1 MNKNKTNKTNKNNK
15 DNSSTDEALAIIRAK
30 TKTPKPPK
38 GKVKFIRMAEV
49 PPDRRIILPSV
60 LFRFAPE
67 LENGRLVIGIFADE
81 QGRQL
86 IIKPC
91 GRHVEEEIL

>member
-1 MNKNKTNKTNKNNK
+1 MNKNKTN
-15 DNSSTDEALAIIRAK
+15 SSTEEALDILRAK
-30 TKTPKPPK
+30 IKTPKLPRQ
-38 GKVKFIRMAEV
+38 VKFIRMTEL
-49 PPDRRIILPSV
+49 PPDRRISLPSI

-91 GRHVEEEIL
+91 GRHVEEDLSV

>member
-1 MNKNKTNKTNKNNK
+1 MNKNKHIQNETET
-15 DNSSTDEALAIIRAK
+15 TALDILRAK
-30 TKTPKPPK
+30 IKTPKPPK
-38 GKVKFIRMAEV
+38 GKIKFIRMTEL
-49 PPDRRIILPSV
+49 PPDRRISLPSI

-81 QGRQL
+81 QNRQL

-91 GRHVEEEIL
+91 GRHKEEEIL

>member
-1 MNKNKTNKTNKNNK
+1 MNKRTQNETET
-15 DNSSTDEALAIIRAK
+15 TALDILRAK
-30 TKTPKPPK
+30 IKTPKPPRQ
-38 GKVKFIRMAEV
+38 VKFIRMTEL
-49 PPDRRIILPSV
+49 PPDRRISLPSI

-86 IIKPC
+86 IIKAV
-91 GRHVEEEIL
+91 GRHKEEEIL

>member
-1 MNKNKTNKTNKNNK
+1 MNKNKTN
-15 DNSSTDEALAIIRAK
+15 SSTEEALDILRAK
-30 TKTPKPPK
+30 IKTPKPSRQ
-38 GKVKFIRMAEV
+38 VKFIRMTEL
-49 PPDRRIILPSV
+49 PQDRRISLPSV

-81 QGRQL
+81 QNRQL
-86 IIKPC
+86 IIKAV

>member
-1 MNKNKTNKTNKNNK
+1 MNKNKTN
-15 DNSSTDEALAIIRAK
+15 SSTEEALDILRAK
-30 TKTPKPPK
+30 IKTPKPPRQ
-38 GKVKFIRMAEV
+38 VKFIRMTEL
-49 PPDRRIILPSV
+49 PPDRRISLPSV

-81 QGRQL
+81 QNRQL

>member
-1 MNKNKTNKTNKNNK
+1 MNKNKTN
-15 DNSSTDEALAIIRAK
+15 SSTEEALDILRAK
-30 TKTPKPPK
+30 IKTPKPPRQ
-38 GKVKFIRMAEV
+38 VKFIRMTEL
-49 PPDRRIILPSV
+49 PPDRRISLPSI

-91 GRHVEEEIL
+91 GRHAEEEIL